1 MRYYIYLDKCFI
13 RNIYSVIEGANFS
26 IDVLELTEECG
37 CRTNNNINIEPGC
50 ENTRDF
56 NVKSKSEH
64 ENNYE
69 KNIDRKRTNIC
80 YGYSKCTD
88 NRKIKRY
95 INIQDVTDIKCTK
108 FYHNLLEELRN
119 IVKTDKRV
127 VIESG
132 MVKLNSREKVKNIN
146 NNDILRI
153 NDSYVFFNKDEV
165 DIDMELICYTECKL
179 NVVGYVLNDNF
190 NNGYKLLKAI
200 AIYIE

>member
-80 YGYSKCTD
+80 YGYSQCTD

-108 FYHNLLEELRN
+108 FYHNLLEKLRN
-119 IVKTDKRV
+119 ILKTDKRV